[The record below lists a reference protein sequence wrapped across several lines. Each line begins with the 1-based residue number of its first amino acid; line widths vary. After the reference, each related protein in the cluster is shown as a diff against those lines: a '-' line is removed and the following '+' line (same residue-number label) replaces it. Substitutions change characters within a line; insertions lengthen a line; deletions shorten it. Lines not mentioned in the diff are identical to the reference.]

1 MQDKWA
7 EISVNLKKML
17 KSGLFK
23 VWIAPLHATVDTL
36 GLRLVAPN
44 AYVASRLESM
54 MLTTL
59 QEAAAPVLGLEPA
72 QVKVHIEAA
81 DQEAQAS
88 TAAVEHKSAG
98 QKPEVEL
105 APSEAP
111 SIPVTMVAS
120 SVLQQASL
128 PLPAATVYRSSQN
141 WRFSFADFVVGPTN
155 NMAVAAAQDVSRK
168 YGCVRTLFVN
178 SASGLGKTHLAQAV
192 GRAINEEGGNA
203 RVGYLTAEE
212 FASRFVT
219 ALRAQDIEGFKAR
232 FRELDVLLMEDVHF
246 FQGKEKMQDMAL
258 AVVKNLQAKGG
269 RAIFTS
275 SFSPRELQ
283 KVDSQLVSHFCSGI
297 LTDMGR
303 PTKDMRCD
311 ILGQKARSFQVLLPD
326 SVCELL
332 ASRLSGDVRQ
342 MESCLN
348 SLIFKARLLNCG
360 LNLDLAMEVLSQYAD
375 VACGPDFS
383 TILRLVCESYGL
395 NERQLASKSRRK
407 ECVTGRNTAFYLAR
421 KHTEMTL
428 EEIGEKFNRRH
439 STVIKGITSLER
451 ELSKESTEGRRIARA
466 VRLIERNAGLG
477 ARA

>member
-1 MQDKWA
+1 
-7 EISVNLKKML
+7 
-17 KSGLFK
+17 
-23 VWIAPLHATVDTL
+23 
-36 GLRLVAPN
+36 
-44 AYVASRLESM
+44 
-54 MLTTL
+54 
-59 QEAAAPVLGLEPA
+59 
-72 QVKVHIEAA
+72 
-81 DQEAQAS
+81 
-88 TAAVEHKSAG
+88 
-98 QKPEVEL
+98 
-105 APSEAP
+105 
-111 SIPVTMVAS
+111 
-120 SVLQQASL
+120 
-128 PLPAATVYRSSQN
+128 
-141 WRFSFADFVVGPTN
+141 
-155 NMAVAAAQDVSRK
+155 
-168 YGCVRTLFVN
+168 
-178 SASGLGKTHLAQAV
+178 
-192 GRAINEEGGNA
+192 
-203 RVGYLTAEE
+203 
-212 FASRFVT
+212 
-219 ALRAQDIEGFKAR
+219 
-232 FRELDVLLMEDVHF
+232 MEDVHF

-283 KVDSQLVSHFCSGI
+283 RVDSQLVSHFCSGI

-332 ASRLSGDVRQ
+332 ASRLNGDVRQ

-451 ELSKESTEGRRIARA
+451 ELSKQSTEGRRIARA
-466 VRLIERNAGLG
+466 VSLIERNAGLAG
-477 ARA
+477 ARAM